1 MLVDIPEEFVEDFMQ
16 MLINQLSELHLDLTS
31 AQMDAFEAQ
40 KKLNELL
47 QVRKEVEDLAQR
59 NENQNK
65 TINDLI
71 KAKGSKAKN

>member
-1 MLVDIPEEFVEDFMQ
+1 MLVDIPEEFIEDFMQ

-31 AQMDAFEAQ
+31 AQMDAYEAQ

-47 QVRKEVEDLAQR
+47 KIEKEVEDLTRR
-59 NENQNK
+59 NENQSK
-65 TINDLI
+65 TINDLM

>member
-31 AQMDAFEAQ
+31 AQMDAYEAQ

-47 QVRKEVEDLAQR
+47 KIEKEVEDLTRR
-59 NENQNK
+59 NENQSK
-65 TINDLI
+65 TINDLM